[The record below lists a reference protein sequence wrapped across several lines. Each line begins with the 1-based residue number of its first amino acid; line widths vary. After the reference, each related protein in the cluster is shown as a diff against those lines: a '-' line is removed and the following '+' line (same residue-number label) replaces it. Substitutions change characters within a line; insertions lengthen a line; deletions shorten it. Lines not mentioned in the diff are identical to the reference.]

1 MLILLRLYNTSKY
14 LFQNS
19 LGCMLQYKTG
29 REHSGNAQ
37 TVKLVIGAYLLIR
50 KTNGSTQRA
59 FNLDP

>member
-1 MLILLRLYNTSKY
+1 
-14 LFQNS
+14 
-19 LGCMLQYKTG
+19 MLQYETG

-59 FNLDP
+59 FNLDPWKVMNEENRQRQCLNHC